1 MKPIFK
7 IVFPYTLYLHI
18 FQLERYDINRSLFWI
33 FSHFWKRTTQNK
45 KPLIYTKKAKAILFA
60 SISFLI
66 LFFILG
72 IIFFNLLFSIILLLI
87 LLVQPYILIIISICL
102 FKPYEFYIKIRAIKK
117 TKNKIKSLKKVKV
130 IGIAGSYGKTSVKNI
145 LYHLLLSRYKVIKT
159 PLSYNTI
166 LGIFQ
171 VVDLELDDSYD
182 FFICE
187 FGEFKKGDIIEMC
200 KMVDPSYGIM
210 TGINSQHLERFKNI
224 ENTTDS
230 IFELFDYLK
239 NKKQKTV
246 INFTNEYL
254 KKESERRKSSN
265 DIISYG
271 YSESEIVA
279 SNIQF
284 FDDGTSFDLSLR
296 NVKKEVQT
304 PLLGNA
310 HINNILGACTMAY
323 ELGVSFE
330 EIVERLKTLPKVSHR
345 FEQKVLGN
353 GYLII
358 DNSYSSNE
366 DSFNEA
372 LFLLEKINRKNKILI
387 TPGMVEIGKDSE
399 LVHLKLGKQAG
410 EVCTKVILVGDT
422 IRTKSLADGMDQNEV
437 TFMDNIK
444 DMWNVVSSF
453 NFNPND
459 SVIML
464 ENDLPDN
471 Y

>member
-1 MKPIFK
+1 MKQIFK
-7 IVFPYTLYLHI
+7 IIFPYKLYLHI

-60 SISFLI
+60 SILFLI
-66 LFFILG
+66 LFFLLG
-72 IIFFNLLFSIILLLI
+72 IVFYNLSFSFILLFILLF
-87 LLVQPYILIIISICL
+87 QPYIIIIFSIYL
-102 FKPYEFYIKIRAIKK
+102 FKPYEFYVKIKAIKK
-117 TKNKIKSLKKVKV
+117 TKTKIKSLKNVKV

-145 LYHLLLSRYKVIKT
+145 LHHLLSSKYKVLKT

-166 LGIFQ
+166 LGISQ
-171 VVDLELDDSYD
+171 VVDLELDESYD

-200 KMVDPSYGIM
+200 KMVDPLYGVM

-239 NKKQKTV
+239 NKKQRTV
-246 INFTNEYL
+246 INFANEYL
-254 KKESERRKSSN
+254 KKESEKNKSSG

-271 YSESEIVA
+271 DYVSGIIA
-279 SNIQF
+279 GNIKF
-284 FDDGTSFDLSLR
+284 SDDGTSFDLSFE
-296 NVKKEVQT
+296 NIKKEVKT

-330 EIVERLKTLPKVSHR
+330 EIAEKLKTLPKVSHR
-345 FEQKVLGN
+345 FEQQVLGN
-353 GYLII
+353 GYLLI

-387 TPGMVEIGKDSE
+387 TPGMVEIGKDSKS
-399 LVHLKLGKQAG
+399 VHLKFGGQIE
-410 EVCTKVILVGDT
+410 EVCSKVILVGNT
-422 IRTKSLADGMDQNEV
+422 IRTRSLADGINDDKV
-437 TFMDNIK
+437 VFMDNIK
-444 DMWNVVSSF
+444 DMWSVINSF
-453 NFNPND
+453 NFNPKD
-459 SVIML
+459 SVIIL